1 MQFKICGKTDKGLS
15 RSNNEDHFSIFEDPM
30 VLIVADGMGGHAA
43 GEIAS
48 QIAVDTTFDQI
59 KKISTSA
66 QKVFEVFDPK
76 LSEEAMQLS
85 AAIRAANKAI
95 FLAAQDN
102 KAWRGMGSTIAAVW
116 LTSLERAL
124 IAHVG
129 DSRVYLV
136 RDKTIHQLT
145 KDHSIIGEQIHQG
158 LITQEE
164 ARNSQIKNLI
174 TRALG
179 QRQEVEVDVSEL
191 SIQGGDILLLC
202 TDGLN
207 SMVSD
212 EEILSIV
219 SQEKELTE
227 KCDMLIELANQNGGR
242 DNMAVILA
250 QSPQL

>member
-1 MQFKICGKTDKGLS
+1 VQLKTCGKTDKGLF
-15 RSNNEDHFSIFEDPM
+15 RSNNEDHFSIFDDPM

-59 KKISTSA
+59 KKFSITA

-85 AAIRAANKAI
+85 AAIRAANQAI

-129 DSRVYLV
+129 DSRVYLF

-145 KDHSIIGEQIHQG
+145 KDHSLIGEQIHQG
-158 LITQEE
+158 LISHEE
-164 ARNSQIKNLI
+164 ARNSWINKFI

-179 QRQEVEVDVSEL
+179 QRLDVEVDVSEL
-191 SIQGGDILLLC
+191 AIQSGDILLLC
-202 TDGLN
+202 TDGLH

-212 EEILSIV
+212 KEIRAIV

-242 DNMAVILA
+242 DNLAVILA
-250 QSPQL
+250 QSQQP

>member
-1 MQFKICGKTDKGLS
+1 MQLKACGKTDKGLS
-15 RSNNEDHFSIFEDPM
+15 RSNNEDLFSIFEDPM

-59 KKISTSA
+59 KKFSTSA

-85 AAIRAANKAI
+85 AAIRTANQTI

-102 KAWRGMGSTIAAVW
+102 MAWRGMGSTIAAVW
-116 LTSLERAL
+116 LPSPERAI

-129 DSRVYLV
+129 DSRVYLF

-145 KDHSIIGEQIHQG
+145 KDHSIISEQIHQG

-164 ARNSQIKNLI
+164 ARNSRIKNII

-179 QRQEVEVDVSEL
+179 QRQEVEVDVAEL
-191 SIQGGDILLLC
+191 SIQSGDILLLC

-219 SQEKELTE
+219 SQEKELAE
-227 KCDMLIELANQNGGR
+227 KCDKLIELANHNGGR
-242 DNMAVILA
+242 DNIAVILA
-250 QSPQL
+250 HSPQL

>member
-1 MQFKICGKTDKGLS
+1 VQLKARGKTDKGLS
-15 RSNNEDHFSIFEDPM
+15 RSNNEDRFSIFEEPM

-48 QIAVDTTFDQI
+48 RIAVGTTFAQI
-59 KKISTSA
+59 KKFSISA
-66 QKVFEVFDPK
+66 QRVFEVFDPK
-76 LSEEAMQLS
+76 LSEEALPLS
-85 AAIRAANKAI
+85 AAVQAANRAI

-116 LTSLERAL
+116 LTSPERAL

-129 DSRVYLV
+129 DSRVYLF
-136 RDKTIHQLT
+136 RDKTIQQLT
-145 KDHSIIGEQIHQG
+145 KDHSIVGEQIHQG

-164 ARNSQIKNLI
+164 ARNSRINNFI

-191 SIQGGDILLLC
+191 AIQSGDTLLLC

-212 EEILSIV
+212 EEILAIV
-219 SQEKELTE
+219 SQEKELAE
-227 KCDMLIELANQNGGR
+227 KCDMLIEVANQNGGR

-250 QSPQL
+250 QSRQS

>member
-1 MQFKICGKTDKGLS
+1 MQLKACGKTDKGLC
-15 RSNNEDHFSIFEDPM
+15 RSTNEDHFSIFEEPM

-59 KKISTSA
+59 KKIYLSA

-76 LSEEAMQLS
+76 LSKEAMQLS
-85 AAIRAANKAI
+85 AAIRAANQAI

-116 LTSLERAL
+116 LTSLGRAL

-129 DSRVYLV
+129 DSRVYLF
-136 RDKTIHQLT
+136 RDKRIHQLT

-164 ARNSQIKNLI
+164 ARNSWINNLI

-179 QRQEVEVDVSEL
+179 QRQEVEVDVAEL
-191 SIQGGDILLLC
+191 SLQSGDILLLC
-202 TDGLN
+202 TDGLH

-212 EEILSIV
+212 EKIVAIV
-219 SQEKELTE
+219 SQEKELAE
-227 KCDMLIELANQNGGR
+227 KCDMLIELGNQNGGR

-250 QSPQL
+250 QSQQP